1 MRKVFSTLFS
11 ILFHPMFM
19 PVYGLLILFNSGTF
33 VSYLPYD
40 AKKYIFLIVLI
51 CTVLLPA
58 SFIPFYFFRKIINS
72 IHMTTSKE
80 RIIPMVI
87 NSLFFYLGYVF
98 LNKLQIPA
106 IIISYML
113 ACAITVFLAMLIT
126 IKWKISLHMV
136 GIGGLIG
143 AVIMFSVRLGSDLK
157 TIWMVLIIF
166 AGLTGYSR
174 LGLNSHNPQQV
185 YIGFLLGLLSAAGVL
200 LIA

>member
-1 MRKVFSTLFS
+1 MQKVFPPLIS

-33 VSYLPYD
+33 VSYIPYD

-58 SFIPFYFFRKIINS
+58 SFIPFYLFRKIINN
-72 IHMTTSKE
+72 IHMSTNKE
-80 RIIPMVI
+80 RIIPLI
-87 NSLFFYLGYVF
+87 IHCLFFYLAYVF
-98 LNKLQIPA
+98 LNKLHIPA
-106 IIISYML
+106 VLISYML
-113 ACAITVFLAMLIT
+113 ACAITVFLALLVT

-143 AVIMFSVRLGSDLK
+143 TVIIFSIRLGIDLK
-157 TIWMVLIIF
+157 TIWMILILF

-174 LGLNSHNPQQV
+174 LASNSHNPSQI
-185 YIGFLLGLLSAAGVL
+185 YAGFLLGFLSVSGVL
-200 LIA
+200 LIG